1 MKELLVSLLLVTQFS
16 CISKAQENDTT
27 TQILTTDSLQTDTL
41 SLLFAGDLMQHQG
54 QINAARTA
62 TGGYDYSSYFEYVK
76 DEIQSADFA
85 IANLEVTLG
94 GKPYKGYPAFSAPDE
109 YLTAIHNAGFNVLIT
124 ANNHS
129 LDRGRK
135 GLERT
140 IQLIDSLK
148 IPHAGTYLNAEE
160 RENKYPL
167 LLEKK
172 GFRIAI
178 LNYTYGTNGIPVTP
192 PNIVNYT
199 DTTIISKDIEAS
211 KTMNP
216 DAIIACMHWGIEYQS
231 LPDKEQKFLTD
242 WLLRKGVNHI
252 IGCHP
257 HVVQPIEVREDSLT
271 NGKHLVVYSLGNY
284 ISNMSARRTD
294 GGLMVKM
301 ELVKDSTTRLNHC
314 EYSLVWTARPVQSG
328 KKNHQLLPINFPTDS
343 ISVNARN
350 SLRIFANDARSLFSK
365 HNRGIK
371 EYLFYKKKVA
381 ESFGDLKIISIF
393 APIRLSSIHTS
404 SSSRQCD
411 NTSRFSM
418 FISR

>member
-1 MKELLVSLLLVTQFS
+1 MTIRELW
-16 CISKAQENDTT
+16 
-27 TQILTTDSLQTDTL
+27 
-41 SLLFAGDLMQHQG
+41 
-54 QINAARTA
+54 
-62 TGGYDYSSYFEYVK
+62 
-76 DEIQSADFA
+76 
-85 IANLEVTLG
+85 
-94 GKPYKGYPAFSAPDE
+94 
-109 YLTAIHNAGFNVLIT
+109 
-124 ANNHS
+124 
-129 LDRGRK
+129 
-135 GLERT
+135 
-140 IQLIDSLK
+140 DSLK

-314 EYSLVWTARPVQSG
+314 EYSLVWTARPAQSG

-371 EYLFYKKKVA
+371 EYLFYKKK
-381 ESFGDLKIISIF
+381 
-393 APIRLSSIHTS
+393 
-404 SSSRQCD
+404 
-411 NTSRFSM
+411 
-418 FISR
+418 

>member
-148 IPHAGTYLNAEE
+148 IPHAGTYLNAKE

-167 LLEKK
+167 LLEKRLPHCHTQLYIRNK
-172 GFRIAI
+172 R
-178 LNYTYGTNGIPVTP
+178 
-192 PNIVNYT
+192 
-199 DTTIISKDIEAS
+199 
-211 KTMNP
+211 NP
-216 DAIIACMHWGIEYQS
+216 
-231 LPDKEQKFLTD
+231 
-242 WLLRKGVNHI
+242 
-252 IGCHP
+252 CH
-257 HVVQPIEVREDSLT
+257 
-271 NGKHLVVYSLGNY
+271 
-284 ISNMSARRTD
+284 SAQHR
-294 GGLMVKM
+294 
-301 ELVKDSTTRLNHC
+301 
-314 EYSLVWTARPVQSG
+314 
-328 KKNHQLLPINFPTDS
+328 QL
-343 ISVNARN
+343 
-350 SLRIFANDARSLFSK
+350 
-365 HNRGIK
+365 
-371 EYLFYKKKVA
+371 Y
-381 ESFGDLKIISIF
+381 
-393 APIRLSSIHTS
+393 
-404 SSSRQCD
+404 
-411 NTSRFSM
+411 
-418 FISR
+418 

>member
-41 SLLFAGDLMQHQG
+41 SLLFAGDLMQHQR

-192 PNIVNYT
+192 PNIVNYI

-211 KTMNP
+211 KTLNP

-231 LPDKEQKFLTD
+231 LPDKEQKFLTY
-242 WLLRKGVNHI
+242 WLLQKGVNHI

-271 NGKHLVVYSLGNY
+271 NEKHLVVYSLGNY

-314 EYSLVWTARPVQSG
+314 EYSLVWTARPIQSG
-328 KKNHQLLPINFPTDS
+328 KKNHQLLPINLPIDS
-343 ISVNARN
+343 IPLQARN
-350 SLRIFANDARSLFSK
+350 SLKIFTNDARTLFNK
-365 HNRGIK
+365 HNQGIK
-371 EYLFYKKKVA
+371 EYTFYKKK
-381 ESFGDLKIISIF
+381 
-393 APIRLSSIHTS
+393 
-404 SSSRQCD
+404 
-411 NTSRFSM
+411 
-418 FISR
+418 